1 MKAENQKNKEILDY
15 ENIVAKLKTMP
26 EQQYPDISEKV
37 MASIKRENVI
47 SQQRFKRLIYS
58 AIGISAAVLAICV
71 GLGYYM
77 SNPSD
82 KGAIA
87 LSGAVSFAQP
97 RGVESSLATPSIYD
111 AIELLQKFEAGEI
124 SALDSR
130 FAAFVDLFIKGQK
143 ENGFLGDVLSG
154 GERTYNHSMSVLILV
169 KLYESG
175 NYPELFT
182 PLDAALGYIR
192 DNQTERGSWGEDY
205 SGSSQIGIL
214 NVAALGIA
222 QNLGWSDMSGHLRRG
237 LRCLEYSTNS
247 RLREAS
253 TIAEKLAIVQELGK
267 IIYCSYSS

>member
-1 MKAENQKNKEILDY
+1 
-15 ENIVAKLKTMP
+15 
-26 EQQYPDISEKV
+26 
-37 MASIKRENVI
+37 
-47 SQQRFKRLIYS
+47 
-58 AIGISAAVLAICV
+58 
-71 GLGYYM
+71 
-77 SNPSD
+77 
-82 KGAIA
+82 
-87 LSGAVSFAQP
+87 
-97 RGVESSLATPSIYD
+97 
-111 AIELLQKFEAGEI
+111 
-124 SALDSR
+124 
-130 FAAFVDLFIKGQK
+130 
-143 ENGFLGDVLSG
+143 
-154 GERTYNHSMSVLILV
+154 MSVLILV

-182 PLDAALGYIR
+182 PLDAALCYIR

-267 IIYCSYSS
+267 IIYCSYRS